1 MNEDK
6 ETYMIQ
12 LLNEFLD
19 DWQEWSY
26 ACYPLD
32 EDTFDRFFHT
42 KDWQWTIEE
51 AQVISKKLWFIGRL
65 CDNFRIDEEKLERE
79 NSMYVEL
86 SKDYKL
92 EDVML
97 MLLSIQ
103 FRPLKF
109 LSNYLK

>member
-1 MNEDK
+1 MKKDK

-19 DWQEWSY
+19 DWQEWLY

-42 KDWQWTIEE
+42 KDWEWTIEE
-51 AQVISKKLWFIGRL
+51 AQVISKNFWFIERL
-65 CDNFRIDEEKLERE
+65 CENFRIDEEKLERE

-109 LSNYLK
+109 LSHYLK